1 MKYVANNE
9 WCRGEVVSVGE
20 YNEWFRRE
28 VVSVGEYN
36 EWCRGEVVSENY
48 NDSNVPKPNLVLFN
62 VCAVSVIS
70 F

>member
-1 MKYVANNE
+1 MGEYNE

-36 EWCRGEVVSENY
+36 
-48 NDSNVPKPNLVLFN
+48 DSNVPKPNLVLFN